1 MKKLLL
7 ILFLSIAYLCTT
19 HAQSFTK
26 LEVKQSMRRV
36 ADWQIG
42 HYNRAVYGDL
52 NWVNATFFLGLAYW
66 AEIAEKDDQDDFYY
80 KWLTRLGSRNYWQVD
95 KRMYHADDICIAQTY
110 LYLYEKY
117 KQKDMI
123 VPTLARTEWV
133 VANPPS
139 GSFQLTYGDAT
150 TLEHWTW
157 CDALFMAPP
166 VYLKL
171 YNITGDKKFIRFM
184 DKEYKATYEFL
195 FDKEENLFYRDHRY
209 FDMKRWRI
217 ADITWNGN
225 TDNDKAIVYGLYP
238 YRIAVAK
245 PGTQDQDK
253 YIFVKTRSE
262 RFKVARTFQQSNYYS
277 FIADDVI
284 NNNPTIVK
292 NPFQ

>member
-1 MKKLLL
+1 M
-7 ILFLSIAYLCTT
+7 
-19 HAQSFTK
+19 
-26 LEVKQSMRRV
+26 V
-36 ADWQIG
+36 D
-42 HYNRAVYGDL
+42 
-52 NWVNATFFLGLAYW
+52 W
-66 AEIAEKDDQDDFYY
+66 AELAEKEDNDDTYY
-80 KWLTRLGSRNYWQVD
+80 KWLTRIGRRNCWQPD
-95 KRMYHADDICIAQTY
+95 KRFYHADDIAVSQSFLD
-110 LYLYEKY
+110 LYRKY
-117 KQKDMI
+117 KDEAMI
-123 VPTLARTEWV
+123 IPTLARTEWIV
-133 VANPPS
+133 NHPS
-139 GSFQLTYGDAT
+139 EGSFKLVEGDLK
-150 TLEHWTW
+150 TLERWTW

-166 VYLKL
+166 VYAKL
-171 YNITGDKKFIRFM
+171 YMLTGEKKYIKFM
-184 DKEYKATYEFL
+184 NREYKATYDYL